1 MSFSSTSGGQMV
13 DMNVTPLV
21 DVMLVLLIIFMV
33 TVPSLSFPI
42 QVDLPQA
49 TPPQP
54 ISVPPEPIHIRVD
67 AGGTINWNGG
77 PTSLTEL
84 QQRLEVQG
92 ALGISP
98 SGVLDAGKQPTV
110 EIEADSAADY
120 GVVAQVLSR
129 VKNAN
134 LAKISF
140 VKPD

>member
-1 MSFSSTSGGQMV
+1 MSFSSTSSGQMV

-33 TVPSLSFPI
+33 TVPTISFPI

-49 TPPQP
+49 TPPRP
-54 ISVPPEPIHIRVD
+54 ISIPPEPIQLRID
-67 AGGTINWNGG
+67 AGGSINWNGS
-77 PTSLTEL
+77 PMNLSAL

-98 SGVLDAGKQPTV
+98 SGVLDASKQPMV
-110 EIEADSAADY
+110 EIDVDRAADY

-134 LAKISF
+134 LAKVSF
-140 VKPD
+140 VQPD

>member
-49 TPPQP
+49 TPPRP
-54 ISVPPEPIHIRVD
+54 MTIPPEPIHIRID
-67 AGGTINWNGG
+67 AGGSINWNGS
-77 PTSLTEL
+77 PTNLTTL
-84 QQRLEVQG
+84 QQRLDVQG

-98 SGVLDAGKQPTV
+98 AGVLDANKQPAIQ
-110 EIEADSAADY
+110 IEADTAADY

-134 LAKISF
+134 LAKIDF
-140 VKPD
+140 VQSH

>member
-1 MSFSSTSGGQMV
+1 MSFSSTSSGQMV

-42 QVDLPQA
+42 QVELPQG
-49 TPPQP
+49 TPPHASS
-54 ISVPPEPIHIRVD
+54 IPPEPIHLRID
-67 AGGTINWNGG
+67 AGGSINWNGS
-77 PTSLTEL
+77 PTNLSAL
-84 QQRLEVQG
+84 QGRLEVQG

-110 EIEADSAADY
+110 EIEADSAANY

-140 VKPD
+140 VQPD